1 MRRILICSD
10 RSWTERLELSE
21 RLLSEVDV
29 YYARTQ
35 PELEDATAKG
45 IMFDFIFFPF
55 WSRIIDESI
64 YAQYK
69 AVIFHMTD
77 LPHGRG
83 GSPLQN
89 LILEG
94 ATSTKISAIECAEVL
109 DGGAVYLKK
118 PLSLE
123 GSAQDIFERAVPVI
137 SEMIEEIVYT
147 NPLPTPQSGTATR
160 FRRRKPE
167 QSSIPFELTS
177 QGAYDFIRMLDA
189 ETYPKA
195 FIRHGTLKIVFSE
208 ARLIG
213 DELTVKAVIEEEA
226 K

>member
-35 PELEDATAKG
+35 PELESATAKG

-118 PLSLE
+118 PLNLE

-137 SEMIEEIVYT
+137 SEMIEEIVFT
-147 NPLPTPQSGTATR
+147 NPLPTPQSGTVTR

-208 ARLIG
+208 ATLIG